1 MGSDIVVVEPMIY
14 EEIKSDGVIDK
25 AKKEIEQLI
34 YEFVYS
40 LGASVADPER
50 NGEYSYY
57 KRILSQDKKFMR
69 AVRGIYDNNK
79 VFERGY
85 RMLGNAIT

>member
-14 EEIKSDGVIDK
+14 EEMKSGGIVDK
-25 AKKEIEQLI
+25 VKKEIEQLI

-50 NGEYSYY
+50 N
-57 KRILSQDKKFMR
+57 I
-69 AVRGIYDNNK
+69 
-79 VFERGY
+79 
-85 RMLGNAIT
+85 